1 MLGKIRIGLVEDHKF
16 VRQGLVSLIDEE
28 PSLKIVFDVSDGAE
42 LFDVLK
48 IKKADVI
55 LLDIEMP
62 RVDGK
67 SALSKLKSNYP
78 NTSVVMLSA
87 HSTIDDVVECIAL
100 GAKGFIP
107 KHADF
112 DKVLDA
118 IFSVYE
124 KGFYFDEYVTQS
136 LVKDIL
142 RSRQSH
148 LNIISPPLNCTELKI
163 VRLVCEGL
171 TNAQIAGELC
181 LSKRTIEGHRLKI
194 SNKTKTSNIPE
205 LVIYAIRNSIIQNP
219 V

>member
-48 IKKADVI
+48 FKKADVI

-87 HSTIDDVVECIAL
+87 HSKIHDDVECIAL

-118 IFSVYE
+118 IFSV
-124 KGFYFDEYVTQS
+124 
-136 LVKDIL
+136 
-142 RSRQSH
+142 
-148 LNIISPPLNCTELKI
+148 
-163 VRLVCEGL
+163 
-171 TNAQIAGELC
+171 
-181 LSKRTIEGHRLKI
+181 
-194 SNKTKTSNIPE
+194 
-205 LVIYAIRNSIIQNP
+205 
-219 V
+219 